1 MEEFKSKVIKLA
13 ISGVMIFAI
22 GIFVGYQLNYGTLAS
37 IQGYLF
43 NAAGEATDANATDSN
58 ATDSNATDANATDA
72 NATDANATDA
82 NATDSNATDANAT
95 DANASITDNIIFLH
109 SFKLERNSVKP
120 GEKIFV
126 EIDTS
131 GACNTGASVVFK
143 NPNGVTFTVQVQD
156 ITGSSYITIPKS
168 ALASTYVVSD
178 VLLVGLNSDN
188 TTFTKQ
194 YSLTG
199 SNVFNFNSFLTV
211 TAKDKNDVG
220 NNNSGNSNSGNNNS
234 GSNNSGSNNSGNN
247 NTGNNNSENNNK
259 ENNNSGNNKDT
270 QTVSKVTLNSIT
282 LDNSTAKVN
291 EKVYINIKTSEKL
304 NSLKLVFSS
313 TDGTTFTVYGKDLSS
328 SKPYIEIPSSTI
340 SGTYS
345 LVSAIISTLD
355 SSTIYSKTGEKG
367 TEKFNFNIT
376 IKISDGAENVYIY
389 NNEDINSE
397 ILAKLYS
404 APSGS
409 EFTVNAD
416 SNTLINSELFNVIKG
431 KNKKLIVNYKD
442 NQIIF
447 NGKDIDNSKTIDI
460 SMTVENIINNEN
472 ISKLVS
478 KGILVNFPDNGNLPG
493 KALIRVKATDE
504 VMQILNNKVYV
515 YVYNNSSNN
524 FSVIDTNVKKSS
536 DNYYEFTIT
545 HNSDYIIVNEKLESK
560 FVVSKSSEN
569 VVNFQKGNKTLLMLI
584 AIGGAIIIAAV
595 IVIIVLKKKQNIA
608 GGKNK

>member
-22 GIFVGYQLNYGTLAS
+22 GIIVGYQLNYGTLAS

-72 NATDANATDA
+72 NATDA
-82 NATDSNATDANAT
+82 NATDANAT

-199 SNVFNFNSFLTV
+199 ANIFKFNSSLTI
-211 TAKDKNDVG
+211 TEKDKNDINDKNTG
-220 NNNSGNSNSGNNNS
+220 NNNSGNSS
-234 GSNNSGSNNSGNN
+234 
-247 NTGNNNSENNNK
+247 TGNNNSENNNSK
-259 ENNNSGNNKDT
+259 NNNGT
-270 QTVSKVTLNSIT
+270 QTISKVTLNSIS
-282 LDNSTAKVN
+282 LDSSSAKLG
-291 EKVYINIKTSEKL
+291 EKVYFNVNTSEKL
-304 NSLKLVFSS
+304 DSIKLVFNSN
-313 TDGTTFTVYGKDLSS
+313 DGKTFIVYGKDLNS
-328 SKPYIEIPSSTI
+328 SKPYIEIPSSTL

-345 LVSAIISTLD
+345 LTSVIIYTAK
-355 SSTIYSKTGEKG
+355 SSTAYSKTGG
-367 TEKFNFNIT
+367 TGTNKFNFNST
-376 IKISDGAENVYIY
+376 IEISSEDESTYLY

-545 HNSDYIIVNEKLESK
+545 HNSDYIIVNDKLESK
-560 FVVSKSSEN
+560 LVVSKSSDN

-608 GGKNK
+608 GEKINK

>member
-560 FVVSKSSEN
+560 LVVSKSSEN